1 MEVDVQNLVSGI
13 IALGV
18 AMSVF
23 VEITPIKIN
32 PVSSLLKFIGTNIN
46 AELKT
51 EISDLKA
58 EISDVKSQV
67 ELTNGTV
74 HKVDT
79 KVDDNEIDRI
89 RWEILDFANSC
100 RNKRKHTREEF
111 LHIMALNAKYHS
123 ILDERGKKNG
133 QIDIEYEYIEGLYK
147 KCLENNSFLCAN
159 GDDDC

>member
-58 EISDVKSQV
+58 EIADVKSQV

-111 LHIMALNAKYHS
+111 LHIMALNAKYHA

>member
-1 MEVDVQNLVSGI
+1 MEASGLDVQSLMSG
-13 IALGV
+13 ALSLFVMFGI
-18 AMSVF
+18 F

-46 AELKT
+46 AD
-51 EISDLKA
+51 IKA
-58 EISDVKSQV
+58 EIASVKD
-67 ELTNGTV
+67 TV
-74 HKVDT
+74 QNVDNKVDEY
-79 KVDDNEIDRI
+79 EIDRI

-100 RNKRKHTREEF
+100 RNKRRHTREEF
-111 LHIMALNAKYHS
+111 LHIISLNEKYHR
-123 ILDERGKKNG
+123 ILEEHGMTNG